1 MDRKSFN
8 FANCLIRL
16 AFIPLWILSTLVIQ
30 GVFVLV
36 TGIESVYDFRDTGS
50 EILFIS
56 IVSGVCLA
64 VCLRSINTLST
75 VCGSA
80 FLLALIMFAALYTWA
95 TFATR

>member
-1 MDRKSFN
+1 MNRKSFD
-8 FANCLIRL
+8 FVNCLIRL
-16 AFIPLWILSTLVIQ
+16 AFIPLWIGSTLVIQ
-30 GVFVLV
+30 GIFVLV

-64 VCLRSINTLST
+64 VFLRSAITLSNL
-75 VCGSA
+75 CGGA

-95 TFATR
+95 IFVTR

>member
-1 MDRKSFN
+1 
-8 FANCLIRL
+8 L
-16 AFIPLWILSTLVIQ
+16 AFIPLWIGSTLVIQ
-30 GVFVLV
+30 GIFVLV

-64 VCLRSINTLST
+64 VFLRSVITLST
-75 VCGSA
+75 LCGGA

-95 TFATR
+95 IFATR